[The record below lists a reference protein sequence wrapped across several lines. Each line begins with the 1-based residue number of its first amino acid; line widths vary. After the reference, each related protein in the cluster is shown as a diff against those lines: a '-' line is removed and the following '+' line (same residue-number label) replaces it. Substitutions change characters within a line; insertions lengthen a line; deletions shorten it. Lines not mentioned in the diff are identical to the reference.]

1 MKTKANW
8 LDSTTTAENEILP
21 KYVKW
26 AWSTRAVSL
35 AINVIFIM
43 QLTYYCTDILMMPT
57 LMVGTL
63 LLVSK
68 IFDGFTDLI
77 VGFIID
83 KTNTKLGK
91 ARPYEIFIVLVWLF
105 TIMLYSTPE
114 IGITGK
120 AVWVFILYS
129 LINSI
134 CATFLNGADAVYLA
148 RSVRSEKNRVSLM
161 SFNGAFVMLGSIS
174 VSMLLP
180 QLIAGIGMTKR
191 GWTMIALMIGVPCAL
206 IGMLRFV
213 FVKEVS
219 TEKPKTLEKAKA
231 GTGVSLKEGLK
242 CLVKNKYIFMLAA
255 MTFLIQL
262 QTNMNSA
269 VNTYY
274 FKYVIGDIGLA
285 SLISMTSILTPVFLI
300 VFPVLSKKFGSTNLL
315 RASAVIGVAG
325 FIVRIIG
332 GINIPLLIVG
342 SILITVSSIPIS
354 IMISIYLIDCMDYGE
369 WKTGIRI
376 EGIMTSVNSFTSKL
390 GSGIASGLVGLV
402 MGVCGYNGTLDVQPA
417 SAILSI
423 NALFNYIPLLLTVVF
438 AVFAFMYRIDRH
450 LAQIKAD
457 QGAKRTN

>member
-1 MKTKANW
+1 MKTKSNW
-8 LDSTTTAENEILP
+8 LDPATTAEKEVLP

-26 AWSTRAVSL
+26 AWSSRAISL
-35 AINVIFIM
+35 AINVVFIM

-57 LMVGTL
+57 LLVGTL
-63 LLVSK
+63 LLASK

-91 ARPYEIFIVLVWLF
+91 ARPYEIFIIFVWLF

-114 IGITGK
+114 MGMTGK

-161 SFNGAFVMLGSIS
+161 SFNGALVMLGSIIIG
-174 VSMLLP
+174 MLLP
-180 QLIAGIGMTKR
+180 QLIAGMGTTKQ
-191 GWTMIALMIGVPCAL
+191 GWTMMALMIGVPCGL

-219 TEKPKTLEKAKA
+219 TEKPKMMEKDKAK
-231 GTGVSLKEGLK
+231 TGVSLKDGLK

-255 MTFLIQL
+255 MTFLVQL

-285 SLISMTSILTPVFLI
+285 SLISMTSILTPIFL
-300 VFPVLSKKFGSTNLL
+300 VAFPALSKKFGSTNLL
-315 RASAVIGVAG
+315 RAGAVIGVAG
-325 FIVRIIG
+325 FIIRIVG
-332 GINIPLLIVG
+332 GSNIPLLIVG
-342 SILITVSSIPIS
+342 SILITVCSIPIA

-390 GSGIASGLVGLV
+390 GSGIASGLVGLI
-402 MGVCGYNGTLDVQPA
+402 MGVCGYNGTLEVQPE
-417 SAILSI
+417 SAMFSI
-423 NALFNYIPLLLTVVF
+423 NALFNYIPLLLIALF
-438 AVFAFMYRIDRH
+438 AAIAFFYKIDRQ
-450 LAQIKAD
+450 LPQVKAD
-457 QGAKRTN
+457 LETKRAN